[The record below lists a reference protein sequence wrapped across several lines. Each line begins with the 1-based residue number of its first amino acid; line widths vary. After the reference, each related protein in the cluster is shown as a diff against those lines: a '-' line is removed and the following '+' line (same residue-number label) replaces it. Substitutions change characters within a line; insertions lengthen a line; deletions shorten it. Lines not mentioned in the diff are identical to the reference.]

1 MPRTAD
7 HIASH
12 LNLFTD
18 RHDLSGSRLYLYQ
31 PGKQRNSIKSET
43 IEVRKSG
50 TILSVIST
58 DDGRNEP
65 VLLTIIENANMDG
78 VKHLQ
83 TDNPFSKYFWAAII
97 IIFVLLACF
106 QSFKQINMYITTPIA
121 TNIEAAYPNQIPF
134 PVVAICNNNQFR
146 LTYLTGPA
154 IQNRRPKEPK
164 NDSLSN
170 EANLTVFDK
179 VLKNAWDM
187 DAVKFLRNA
196 AHWKSR
202 MILSCTWPN
211 GTSCRLS
218 NFKAIW
224 TLTGLCWAIN
234 TDPNNPH
241 YISSSGSDNGLRLL
255 LNIEQYERIE
265 SCTPYFRTT
274 SLPGLKILIYNQT
287 DVPESSLYGVN
298 VPPGYTMEIPFKMQ
312 KRHKYLGTGCVEK
325 SKNHRTTI
333 SVDDPENIHTCTIR
347 KYLNEIEQKCKCSMR
362 RAYNPNPG
370 AYSFC
375 NVDQYFTCAL
385 PALEFGKKRS
395 FNRIG
400 CPSPCDQIDYTAW
413 QDMTLLPN
421 SIFPSLID
429 TTEEE
434 DVEDVIDD
442 YDTEIDTNI
451 TELHRD
457 EHFQCEQNQLLS
469 NQQVRQI
476 KRAAQ
481 RAYEKQSRYQEDI
494 RLRTK
499 RMILKLREATQ
510 KLIDNG
516 WGWKDE
522 TYQNAFERLNKSIDC
537 FNALPINHAKTFAAI
552 ENPSSSTEEARIA
565 LIYRLLEPKK
575 DINGAKRFH
584 TVVQL
589 RETFGD
595 RFDEVTKEMQKFV
608 NTITKLYK
616 IYNPSFYKSTLGV
629 NLKRMDTTLSL
640 ANQYEAGRLQR
651 RAWAEKMQSR
661 NMRHFFDQDFFED
674 WYNPMLKDLDENL
687 VRNIIDMADDEL
699 PNLLAAVENG
709 RGLQMGSM
717 LYFGD
722 TTMQH
727 TKQFSAFIHD
737 IVDCTFG
744 DVKNE
749 SIILL
754 NSFKKMMN
762 EFQSAYSNLYQKELP
777 AYLANFDFGSA
788 FVEKNF
794 AMVNVFLHQMTIET
808 WRQESTYSIW
818 SLACDVGGALGLFL
832 GASLLTV
839 IELIYSCFQYG
850 LCNPLC
856 FWPMK
861 CWKSIKTHPTDK
873 TEKWKKKDK
882 LVEAETKLIGV
893 TVKDSKI
900 PISCSTSAKNSLMNE
915 KMNDIS
921 EEFNNQNYQIIE
933 QQTSIT
939 DQSNNALLKH
949 PILND
954 SSSSISL
961 INSNNNNK
969 DNILTNDLSFKKTN
983 LEEYDSIRSFQGL
996 ENIPGQF
1003 SFESGSS
1010 EWSDKMARL
1019 FQPKNERQTSI

>member
-1 MPRTAD
+1 M
-7 HIASH
+7 S
-12 LNLFTD
+12 
-18 RHDLSGSRLYLYQ
+18 
-31 PGKQRNSIKSET
+31 SIQAK
-43 IEVRKSG
+43 R
-50 TILSVIST
+50 
-58 DDGRNEP
+58 
-65 VLLTIIENANMDG
+65 A
-78 VKHLQ
+78 
-83 TDNPFSKYFWAAII
+83 
-97 IIFVLLACF
+97 
-106 QSFKQINMYITTPIA
+106 
-121 TNIEAAYPNQIPF
+121 
-134 PVVAICNNNQFR
+134 
-146 LTYLTGPA
+146 
-154 IQNRRPKEPK
+154 K

-325 SKNHRTTI
+325 VKI
-333 SVDDPENIHTCTIR
+333 IV
-347 KYLNEIEQKCKCSMR
+347 Q
-362 RAYNPNPG
+362 
-370 AYSFC
+370 
-375 NVDQYFTCAL
+375 QYH
-385 PALEFGKKRS
+385 

-469 NQQVRQI
+469 NQQVSSVLSAKVRQI

-565 LIYRLLEPKK
+565 LIYRAYFFSFWNQK

-595 RFDEVTKEMQKFV
+595 RFD
-608 NTITKLYK
+608 
-616 IYNPSFYKSTLGV
+616 
-629 NLKRMDTTLSL
+629 
-640 ANQYEAGRLQR
+640 
-651 RAWAEKMQSR
+651 
-661 NMRHFFDQDFFED
+661 ED

-744 DVKNE
+744 DVKM
-749 SIILL
+749 
-754 NSFKKMMN
+754 K
-762 EFQSAYSNLYQKELP
+762 SAYSNLYQKELP

-850 LCNPLC
+850 LCNPFC

-1019 FQPKNERQTSI
+1019 FQPKMNDKRLFKFKSNLKRLLIKIF

>member
-1 MPRTAD
+1 MALVTST
-7 HIASH
+7 HTWENSWI
-12 LNLFTD
+12 LEGD
-18 RHDLSGSRLYLYQ
+18 R
-31 PGKQRNSIKSET
+31 
-43 IEVRKSG
+43 
-50 TILSVIST
+50 
-58 DDGRNEP
+58 
-65 VLLTIIENANMDG
+65 
-78 VKHLQ
+78 
-83 TDNPFSKYFWAAII
+83 YFWAAII

-106 QSFKQINMYITTPIA
+106 QSFKQINMYLTTPVA

-134 PVVAICNNNQFR
+134 PVVAICNNNQYR

-154 IQNRRPKEPK
+154 IQNRKPKEPR
-164 NDSLSN
+164 NNNSVSS
-170 EANLTVFDK
+170 EMNLTVFDK
-179 VLKNAWDM
+179 VLENAWDM

-211 GTSCRLS
+211 GTNCRLS
-218 NFKAIW
+218 NFKAVW

-241 YISSSGSDNGLRLL
+241 YISSSGSDNGLKLL
-255 LNIEQYERIE
+255 LNIERYERVE
-265 SCTPYFRTT
+265 SCTPYFRTM

-287 DVPESSLYGVN
+287 DTPESSLDGVN

-312 KRHKYLGTGCVEK
+312 KRHKYAGAGCVEK
-325 SKNHRTTI
+325 SEKYRTTTLA
-333 SVDDPENIHTCTIR
+333 VDDPENVHTCIIR
-347 KYLNEIEQKCKCSMR
+347 KYLHEIEKKCKCSMR

-385 PALEFGKKRS
+385 PTLQFGKKRS
-395 FNRIG
+395 FNRFG

-429 TTEEE
+429 TAEEE
-434 DVEDVIDD
+434 DVEDVVDD
-442 YDTEIDTNI
+442 YDVENDANI
-451 TELHRD
+451 ELHRD
-457 EHFQCEQNQLLS
+457 EHFQCEENQLLS

-499 RMILKLREATQ
+499 RMILKLQEATQ
-510 KLIDNG
+510 KLVDNG
-516 WGWKDE
+516 WGWTDE
-522 TYQNAFERLNKSIDC
+522 TYQNVFERLNKSITC
-537 FNALPINHAKTFAAI
+537 FSTVPSDHAKMFAAI
-552 ENPSSSTEEARIA
+552 ENPSSSAEEARISV
-565 LIYRLLEPKK
+565 IYRLLEPKE
-575 DINGAKRFH
+575 DISGAKQFH

-589 RETFGD
+589 REAFGD
-595 RFDEVTKEMQKFV
+595 RFDEVVKEMQRFV

-629 NLKRMDTTLSL
+629 NLKRMDTILFL
-640 ANQYEAGRLQR
+640 ANQYESGRLQR

-661 NMRHFFDQDFFED
+661 NMRHFFDQEFFEN
-674 WYNPMLKDLDENL
+674 WYNPMLRDLDENL
-687 VRNIIDMADDEL
+687 VRNIVDMADDEL
-699 PNLLAAVENG
+699 PNFVAAVDDG

-722 TTMQH
+722 TTTQH
-727 TKQFSAFIHD
+727 KEQFAAFVRD
-737 IVDCTFG
+737 IVDCTFD

-754 NSFKKMMN
+754 NSFKKVMH

-788 FVEKNF
+788 FVEQNF
-794 AMVNVFLHQMTIET
+794 AMVNVFLHRMNIET

-839 IELIYSCFQYG
+839 IELIYSCCQYG
-850 LCNPLC
+850 LCNPFC
-856 FWPMK
+856 CWPLN
-861 CWKSIKTHPTDK
+861 CWKNIKTHLANK
-873 TEKWKKKDK
+873 SNKWKQKDK
-882 LVEAETKLIGV
+882 SEMETKLLDVAI
-893 TVKDSKI
+893 KRSKS
-900 PISCSTSAKNSLMNE
+900 PISCSTSPKSTSAIMTKKLACAIDLSGNQLSTNSTP
-915 KMNDIS
+915 S
-921 EEFNNQNYQIIE
+921 
-933 QQTSIT
+933 
-939 DQSNNALLKH
+939 H
-949 PILND
+949 
-954 SSSSISL
+954 SSSINFTNED
-961 INSNNNNK
+961 NSSPNDFLFETNNLEK
-969 DNILTNDLSFKKTN
+969 QVSMSSSRTLTNF
-983 LEEYDSIRSFQGL
+983 
-996 ENIPGQF
+996 PGQF
-1003 SFESGSS
+1003 SFESVSS
-1010 EWSDKMARL
+1010 EFSDKMATL
-1019 FQPKNERQTSI
+1019 FQPKNERQTFI

>member
-1 MPRTAD
+1 M
-7 HIASH
+7 
-12 LNLFTD
+12 
-18 RHDLSGSRLYLYQ
+18 
-31 PGKQRNSIKSET
+31 
-43 IEVRKSG
+43 
-50 TILSVIST
+50 
-58 DDGRNEP
+58 
-65 VLLTIIENANMDG
+65 
-78 VKHLQ
+78 
-83 TDNPFSKYFWAAII
+83 
-97 IIFVLLACF
+97 
-106 QSFKQINMYITTPIA
+106 
-121 TNIEAAYPNQIPF
+121 
-134 PVVAICNNNQFR
+134 
-146 LTYLTGPA
+146 
-154 IQNRRPKEPK
+154 
-164 NDSLSN
+164 
-170 EANLTVFDK
+170 NLTVFDK
-179 VLKNAWDM
+179 VLENAWDM

-218 NFKAIW
+218 NFKAVW

-234 TDPNNPH
+234 TDPNNLH

-255 LNIEQYERIE
+255 LNIERYERVE

-287 DVPESSLYGVN
+287 DIPDSSLDGVN

-312 KRHKYLGTGCVEK
+312 KRHKYSGAGCVEK
-325 SKNHRTTI
+325 NEKHGTTMLA
-333 SVDDPENIHTCTIR
+333 VDDPENIHTCTIR
-347 KYLNEIEQKCKCSMR
+347 KYLHEIEEKCKCSMR

-385 PALEFGKKRS
+385 PTLQFGKKKS
-395 FNRIG
+395 FNRFG
-400 CPSPCDQIDYTAW
+400 CLSPCDQIDYTAW

-429 TTEEE
+429 TAEED

-442 YDTEIDTNI
+442 YDVENDGNNI
-451 TELHRD
+451 ELHRD

-499 RMILKLREATQ
+499 RMIWKLREATQ

-516 WGWKDE
+516 WGWTDE
-522 TYQNAFERLNKSIDC
+522 TYQNAFERLNESIKC
-537 FNALPINHAKTFAAI
+537 FSALSINHAKMFAAI
-552 ENPSSSTEEARIA
+552 ENPPSSTEEARISV
-565 LIYRLLEPKK
+565 IYRLLEPKE
-575 DINGAKRFH
+575 DMNSAKFH

-589 RETFGD
+589 REAFGD
-595 RFDEVTKEMQKFV
+595 HFDEVVKEIQKFV
-608 NTITKLYK
+608 NTITKLHK
-616 IYNPSFYKSTLGV
+616 IYTPSFYKSTLGI
-629 NLKRMDTTLSL
+629 NLKRMDTTLFL
-640 ANQYEAGRLQR
+640 AKQYESGRLQR

-674 WYNPMLKDLDENL
+674 WYNPVLKDLDENL
-687 VRNIIDMADDEL
+687 VRNIADMADNEL
-699 PNLLAAVENG
+699 PNLLAAVDND

-722 TTMQH
+722 TTAH
-727 TKQFSAFIHD
+727 HKKQFGAFIRD

-762 EFQSAYSNLYQKELP
+762 EFQSAYSNLYRKELP
-777 AYLANFDFGSA
+777 TYLANFDFGQ
-788 FVEKNF
+788 NF
-794 AMVNVFLHQMTIET
+794 AMVNVFLHRMNIET

-839 IELIYSCFQYG
+839 IELIYSCCQYG

-856 FWPMK
+856 CWPIN
-861 CWKSIKTHPTDK
+861 CWKNIKTHPADK
-873 TEKWKKKDK
+873 SDKWKEKNKSEEK
-882 LVEAETKLIGV
+882 TKLIGV
-893 TVKDSKI
+893 TIKQSESPILSSISPKSSPPIVKL
-900 PISCSTSAKNSLMNE
+900 NGQ
-915 KMNDIS
+915 
-921 EEFNNQNYQIIE
+921 FNNQNFLITESNCAINLPE
-933 QQTSIT
+933 NELSKNLTLSRSPSINFT
-939 DQSNNALLKH
+939 NNDNTF
-949 PILND
+949 ND
-954 SSSSISL
+954 FPFETNSFEKQNSMSSSRTL
-961 INSNNNNK
+961 
-969 DNILTNDLSFKKTN
+969 L
-983 LEEYDSIRSFQGL
+983 
-996 ENIPGQF
+996 GQF
-1003 SFESGSS
+1003 SSESISS
-1010 EWSDKMARL
+1010 DFSDKMATL
-1019 FQPKNERQTSI
+1019 FQPKDERQTFV

>member
-18 RHDLSGSRLYLYQ
+18 RHEPSGSHLYLYQ
-31 PGKQRNSIKSET
+31 TRKKRNSNGSENFDSN
-43 IEVRKSG
+43 RKSG
-50 TILSVIST
+50 TIVSVIST
-58 DDGRNEP
+58 EDVRNEP

-83 TDNPFSKYFWAAII
+83 TNDAFSKYFWATII
-97 IIFVLLACF
+97 VIFVLLACF
-106 QSFKQINMYITTPIA
+106 QSFKQINMYLTTPVA
-121 TNIEAAYPNQIPF
+121 TNIEATYPNQIPF
-134 PVVAICNNNQFR
+134 PVVAICNNNQYR

-154 IQNRRPKEPK
+154 IQNRKPKQPRNNNTSSSEM
-164 NDSLSN
+164 
-170 EANLTVFDK
+170 NLTVFDE
-179 VLKNAWDM
+179 VLENAWDM

-218 NFKAIW
+218 NFKAVW

-255 LNIEQYERIE
+255 LNIERYERVE
-265 SCTPYFRTT
+265 SCTPYFRTM

-287 DVPESSLYGVN
+287 DVPESSLDGVN

-312 KRHKYLGTGCVEK
+312 KRHKYSGAGCVEK
-325 SKNHRTTI
+325 SEKHRTTMLA
-333 SVDDPENIHTCTIR
+333 VDDPENIQTCTIR
-347 KYLNEIEQKCKCSMR
+347 KYLHEIEKKCKCSMR

-385 PALEFGKKRS
+385 PTLQFGKKRS
-395 FNRIG
+395 FNRSG
-400 CPSPCDQIDYTAW
+400 CLSPCDQIDYTAW

-429 TTEEE
+429 TAEED

-442 YDTEIDTNI
+442 YDVENEVKNM
-451 TELHRD
+451 ELQRD
-457 EHFQCEQNQLLS
+457 EHFQCEENQLLS
-469 NQQVRQI
+469 NKQVRQI
-476 KRAAQ
+476 KREAQ

-510 KLIDNG
+510 RLIDNG
-516 WGWKDE
+516 WGWTDG
-522 TYQNAFERLNKSIDC
+522 TYQNAYERLNKSVSC
-537 FNALPINHAKTFAAI
+537 FSDLPTDHDKMFAAI
-552 ENPSSSTEEARIA
+552 ENPPMSTEEARISV
-565 LIYRLLEPKK
+565 IYRLLEPKE
-575 DINGAKRFH
+575 DMNGAKKYH
-584 TVVQL
+584 TIVEL
-589 RETFGD
+589 REAFSD
-595 RFDEVTKEMQKFV
+595 RFDEVVKEMQGFV
-608 NTITKLYK
+608 NTVTKLYR
-616 IYNPSFYKSTLGV
+616 IYRPSFYKSTLGI
-629 NLKRMDTTLSL
+629 NLKRMDTILFL
-640 ANQYEAGRLQR
+640 AKQYESGRLQR

-661 NMRHFFDQDFFED
+661 NMRHFFEQDFYED

-687 VRNIIDMADDEL
+687 VRNIADMADDEL
-699 PNLLAAVENG
+699 PNLMAAINNDK
-709 RGLQMGSM
+709 GLQMGSM

-722 TTMQH
+722 TTAH
-727 TKQFSAFIHD
+727 HREQFDAFIRD
-737 IVDCTFG
+737 IIDCTFG

-749 SIILL
+749 SIALL

-777 AYLANFDFGSA
+777 AYLANFNFGSE
-788 FVEKNF
+788 FVEQNF
-794 AMVNVFLHQMTIET
+794 AMVNVFLHQMNIET

-839 IELIYSCFQYG
+839 IELIYACCQYG
-850 LCNPLC
+850 LCSPFC
-856 FWPMK
+856 RWPIN
-861 CWKSIKTHPTDK
+861 CWRNIKTHPADK
-873 TEKWKKKDK
+873 SDKWKEKDK
-882 LVEAETKLIGV
+882 SEEKTKLIGV
-893 TVKDSKI
+893 TIKPSKCS
-900 PISCSTSAKNSLMNE
+900 ISSAVSSKSTSSIEKLNE
-915 KMNDIS
+915 IH
-921 EEFNNQNYQIIE
+921 EQFNNQNFLSTEPIHAINLSE
-933 QQTSIT
+933 SELSKNLTS
-939 DQSNNALLKH
+939 SR
-949 PILND
+949 
-954 SSSSISL
+954 SSSI
-961 INSNNNNK
+961 NFTNNES
-969 DNILTNDLSFKKTN
+969 ILPND
-983 LEEYDSIRSFQGL
+983 
-996 ENIPGQF
+996 F
-1003 SFESGSS
+1003 SFETNSFEKQDSVSSSRMPANFLGQSSFESFSS
-1010 EWSDKMARL
+1010 EFYDKIATL
-1019 FQPKNERQTSI
+1019 FQPKNEKQTVV

>member
-18 RHDLSGSRLYLYQ
+18 RHDFSGSRLYLYQ
-31 PGKQRNSIKSET
+31 PRKQRNSNASENFDSLQ
-43 IEVRKSG
+43 KSG

-58 DDGRNEP
+58 EDVRGDEP

-83 TDNPFSKYFWAAII
+83 TDDPFSKYFWAAII
-97 IIFVLLACF
+97 VIFVLLACF
-106 QSFKQINMYITTPIA
+106 QSFKQINMYFTTPVA

-154 IQNRRPKEPK
+154 IQNRKPKEPR
-164 NDSLSN
+164 SN
-170 EANLTVFDK
+170 GTLASEVNLTVFDK
-179 VLKNAWDM
+179 VLENAWDM

-218 NFKAIW
+218 NFKAVW

-255 LNIEQYERIE
+255 LNIERYERVE
-265 SCTPYFRTT
+265 SCTPYFRTM

-287 DVPESSLYGVN
+287 DTPESSLDGVN
-298 VPPGYTMEIPFKMQ
+298 
-312 KRHKYLGTGCVEK
+312 RHKYAGAGCVEESEEHQTMK
-325 SKNHRTTI
+325 LA
-333 SVDDPENIHTCTIR
+333 VDDPENIHTCTIR

-370 AYSFC
+370 AYTFC

-385 PALEFGKKRS
+385 PTLQFGKKKS
-395 FNRIG
+395 FNRFG
-400 CPSPCDQIDYTAW
+400 CLSPCDQIDYTAW

-429 TTEEE
+429 TAEEE
-434 DVEDVIDD
+434 DVEDVADD
-442 YDTEIDTNI
+442 YDDVENDANV
-451 TELHRD
+451 ELQRD
-457 EHFQCEQNQLLS
+457 EHFQCEENQLLS

-499 RMILKLREATQ
+499 RMILKFREATQ

-516 WGWKDE
+516 WGWTDE
-522 TYQNAFERLNKSIDC
+522 TYRNAFERLNRSIIC
-537 FNALPINHAKTFAAI
+537 FSAVPEKHAKMFAAI
-552 ENPSSSTEEARIA
+552 ENPPSSAEEARIA
-565 LIYRLLEPKK
+565 VIYRL
-575 DINGAKRFH
+575 
-584 TVVQL
+584 
-589 RETFGD
+589 REAFGD
-595 RFDEVTKEMQKFV
+595 RFDEVVKEMQKFISTV
-608 NTITKLYK
+608 TKLYK

-629 NLKRMDTTLSL
+629 DLRRMDTTLSL
-640 ANQYEAGRLQR
+640 AQQYEAGRLQR

-661 NMRHFFDQDFFED
+661 NMRHFFEQDFFED
-674 WYNPMLKDLDENL
+674 WYNPMLRDLDENL
-687 VRNIIDMADDEL
+687 VRNIADMSDDDL
-699 PNLLAAVENG
+699 PNLLAAVDNG

-722 TTMQH
+722 TA
-727 TKQFSAFIHD
+727 TKHKEQFSAFIRD

-744 DVKNE
+744 DVRNE
-749 SIILL
+749 SILLL
-754 NSFKKMMN
+754 NSFKKMMHD
-762 EFQSAYSNLYQKELP
+762 FQSAYSNLYQKELP

-788 FVEKNF
+788 FVEQNF
-794 AMVNVFLHQMTIET
+794 AMVNVFLHRMNIET

-839 IELIYSCFQYG
+839 IELIYSCCQYG
-850 LCNPLC
+850 LCNPFC
-856 FWPMK
+856 CWPLSV
-861 CWKSIKTHPTDK
+861 WKNTKTHPTDK
-873 TEKWKKKDK
+873 SDKWKLEKSEEKMK
-882 LVEAETKLIGV
+882 LVGV
-893 TVKDSKI
+893 TVKGSQSSHSSLLSPKSPSPTGQLDKI
-900 PISCSTSAKNSLMNE
+900 L
-915 KMNDIS
+915 
-921 EEFNNQNYQIIE
+921 EEFGDRNQLAKALNFCTDMSGNE
-933 QQTSIT
+933 FSNKLTS
-939 DQSNNALLKH
+939 S
-949 PILND
+949 
-954 SSSSISL
+954 SSSSISF
-961 INSNNNNK
+961 INKS
-969 DNILTNDLSFKKTN
+969 NILANDFP
-983 LEEYDSIRSFQGL
+983 LESTDSVKQPDSAGSSGTLRKL
-996 ENIPGQF
+996 PAEL
-1003 SFESGSS
+1003 SFESVSS
-1010 EWSDKMARL
+1010 EFSDEMTTL
-1019 FQPKNERQTSI
+1019 FQPKNERQTSV

>member
-12 LNLFTD
+12 LNLFAD
-18 RHDLSGSRLYLYQ
+18 RHEPSGSRLYLYQ
-31 PGKQRNSIKSET
+31 SRKQRNSIISEN
-43 IEVRKSG
+43 IEPIRKSG

-58 DDGRNEP
+58 EEVRDEP

-83 TDNPFSKYFWAAII
+83 TDDAFSKYFWAAII
-97 IIFVLLACF
+97 AIFVLLACF
-106 QSFKQINMYITTPIA
+106 QSFKQINMYLTTPVA

-134 PVVAICNNNQFR
+134 PVVAICNNNQYR

-154 IQNRRPKEPK
+154 IQNRKPKEPRS
-164 NDSLSN
+164 NNTLSN
-170 EANLTVFDK
+170 EMNLTVFDK
-179 VLKNAWDM
+179 VLENAWDM

-218 NFKAIW
+218 NFKAVW

-255 LNIEQYERIE
+255 LNIERYERVE
-265 SCTPYFRTT
+265 SCTPYFRTM

-287 DVPESSLYGVN
+287 DIPESSLDGVN

-312 KRHKYLGTGCVEK
+312 KRHKYSGAGCVEK
-325 SKNHRTTI
+325 SAKQQTTI
-333 SVDDPENIHTCTIR
+333 LAVDDPENIHTCTIR
-347 KYLNEIEQKCKCSMR
+347 KYLHEIEQKCKCSMR

-385 PALEFGKKRS
+385 PTLQFGKKRS
-395 FNRIG
+395 FNRFG
-400 CPSPCDQIDYTAW
+400 CLSPCDQIDYTAW

-429 TTEEE
+429 TAEEE

-442 YDTEIDTNI
+442 YDDENDANI
-451 TELHRD
+451 ELHRD
-457 EHFQCEQNQLLS
+457 EHFQCEENQLLS

-516 WGWKDE
+516 WGWTDE
-522 TYQNAFERLNKSIDC
+522 TYQNAFERLNKSISC
-537 FNALPINHAKTFAAI
+537 FSAIPVNHAKMFAAI
-552 ENPSSSTEEARIA
+552 ENPPSSTEEARISV
-565 LIYRLLEPKK
+565 IYRLLEPKE
-575 DINGAKRFH
+575 DISGAKQFH

-589 RETFGD
+589 REAFGD
-595 RFDEVTKEMQKFV
+595 RFDEVVREMQRFV
-608 NTITKLYK
+608 NTVTKLYK
-616 IYNPSFYKSTLGV
+616 IYNPSFYKSTLSV
-629 NLKRMDTTLSL
+629 NLKRMDTTLFL
-640 ANQYEAGRLQR
+640 ANQYESGRLQR

-674 WYNPMLKDLDENL
+674 WYNPMLRDLDENL
-687 VRNIIDMADDEL
+687 VRNIVDIADDEL
-699 PNLLAAVENG
+699 QNFMAAVDDG

-722 TTMQH
+722 TTMH
-727 TKQFSAFIHD
+727 HKEQFGAFIRD

-754 NSFKKMMN
+754 NSFKKVMH

-788 FVEKNF
+788 FVEQNF
-794 AMVNVFLHQMTIET
+794 AMVNVFLHRMNIET

-839 IELIYSCFQYG
+839 IELIYSCCQYG
-850 LCNPLC
+850 LCNPFC
-856 FWPMK
+856 CWPLNS
-861 CWKSIKTHPTDK
+861 WKNIKTHPADK
-873 TEKWKKKDK
+873 SDKWKQKNKSETERK
-882 LVEAETKLIGV
+882 LAGV
-893 TVKDSKI
+893 TIKRSKS
-900 PISCSTSAKNSLMNE
+900 PISCSTSPKSASPTE
-915 KMNDIS
+915 KVNGIYWQ
-921 EEFNNQNYQIIE
+921 FNNQNYLATEPACFIDMSENQLSKNS
-933 QQTSIT
+933 TPS
-939 DQSNNALLKH
+939 L
-949 PILND
+949 
-954 SSSSISL
+954 SSSTNFS
-961 INSNNNNK
+961 NK
-969 DNILTNDLSFKKTN
+969 DNTSPNDFLFGTNSLEKQDSMRSSRKLTNF
-983 LEEYDSIRSFQGL
+983 
-996 ENIPGQF
+996 PGQL
-1003 SFESGSS
+1003 SFESVSS
-1010 EWSDKMARL
+1010 EFSDKMATL
-1019 FQPKNERQTSI
+1019 FQPKNERQTFV

>member
-18 RHDLSGSRLYLYQ
+18 RHEPSGSRLHHHPSGFL
-31 PGKQRNSIKSET
+31 KNQRNSNGSEIFDVTRKSET
-43 IEVRKSG
+43 IMS
-50 TILSVIST
+50 TIST
-58 DDGRNEP
+58 EDVHSEP

-83 TDNPFSKYFWAAII
+83 TNDSFSKYFWAVVIAV
-97 IIFVLLACF
+97 FVLLACF
-106 QSFKQINMYITTPIA
+106 QSFKQINMYLTTPVA

-134 PVVAICNNNQFR
+134 PVVAICNNNQYR

-154 IQNRRPKEPK
+154 IQNRKPKGPR
-164 NDSLSN
+164 NNNSLSN
-170 EANLTVFDK
+170 EMNLTVFDK
-179 VLKNAWDM
+179 VLEKAWDM

-255 LNIEQYERIE
+255 LNIERYERVE
-265 SCTPYFRTT
+265 SCTPYFRTM

-287 DVPESSLYGVN
+287 DAPESSLDGVN
-298 VPPGYTMEIPFKMQ
+298 VPPGYTMEIP
-312 KRHKYLGTGCVEK
+312 HKYSGAGCVEK
-325 SKNHRTTI
+325 SEKHRAAMLA
-333 SVDDPENIHTCTIR
+333 VDDPENIQTCIIR
-347 KYLNEIEQKCKCSMR
+347 KYLHEIEQKCKCSMG

-385 PALEFGKKRS
+385 PTLQSGKKRS
-395 FNRIG
+395 FNRFG
-400 CPSPCDQIDYTAW
+400 CLSPCDQIDYTAW

-429 TTEEE
+429 TAEEE
-434 DVEDVIDD
+434 DVEDVVDD
-442 YDTEIDTNI
+442 YDVEDDASNM
-451 TELHRD
+451 ELHRD
-457 EHFQCEQNQLLS
+457 EHFQCEENQLLS

-499 RMILKLREATQ
+499 RMIVKLREATQ
-510 KLIDNG
+510 RLIDNG
-516 WGWKDE
+516 WGWTDE
-522 TYQNAFERLNKSIDC
+522 TYQNAFERLSQSTAC
-537 FNALPINHAKTFAAI
+537 FSALPTNHAKMFAAI
-552 ENPSSSTEEARIA
+552 ENPPSSTEEARISV
-565 LIYRLLEPKK
+565 IYRLLEPKENV
-575 DINGAKRFH
+575 DGAKKFH

-589 RETFGD
+589 REAFGD
-595 RFDEVTKEMQKFV
+595 SFDEVVKEMQKFV

-616 IYNPSFYKSTLGV
+616 IYSPSFYKSTLGI
-629 NLKRMDTTLSL
+629 NLKRMDTTLFL
-640 ANQYEAGRLQR
+640 ARQYESGRLQR

-661 NMRHFFDQDFFED
+661 NMRHFFEQDFFED

-687 VRNIIDMADDEL
+687 VRNIVDIADDEL
-699 PNLLAAVENG
+699 PNLLRAIDND

-717 LYFGD
+717 IYFGD
-722 TTMQH
+722 TTAH
-727 TKQFSAFIHD
+727 HKEQFGAFIRD
-737 IVDCTFG
+737 IIDCTFG

-749 SIILL
+749 SIALL

-777 AYLANFDFGSA
+777 AYLANFEFGSA
-788 FVEKNF
+788 FVEQNF
-794 AMVNVFLHQMTIET
+794 AMVNVFLHRMNIET

-839 IELIYSCFQYG
+839 IELIYSCCQYG
-850 LCNPLC
+850 LCNPFC
-856 FWPMK
+856 RWPIN
-861 CWKSIKTHPTDK
+861 CWKSIKTHPSDK
-873 TEKWKKKDK
+873 SGKWKQSEAAAKLVGVTINPSKSPISRSVSVKTTSPVEESDEIHRQRNDEAESTRPVNPSKDK
-882 LVEAETKLIGV
+882 LSKNLI
-893 TVKDSKI
+893 S
-900 PISCSTSAKNSLMNE
+900 SR
-915 KMNDIS
+915 
-921 EEFNNQNYQIIE
+921 
-933 QQTSIT
+933 
-939 DQSNNALLKH
+939 
-949 PILND
+949 
-954 SSSSISL
+954 SSSISL
-961 INSNNNNK
+961 ANNDGTSPNYFPCDANNFEKQNSVSPTTT
-969 DNILTNDLSFKKTN
+969 LTNL
-983 LEEYDSIRSFQGL
+983 
-996 ENIPGQF
+996 PAQF
-1003 SFESGSS
+1003 SFESVSS
-1010 EWSDKMARL
+1010 EFSDKITTL
-1019 FQPKNERQTSI
+1019 FQPKNERQTFI